1 MNNTLKSPSKE
12 RPPNKIKMAECTFFE
27 KTVYCT
33 TMQMVLNER
42 TPKNAG
48 VSSFRF
54 FIYLRGPCAL
64 KNRNDDP
71 PAFSDV
77 HSFASICKA
86 VQCTIFSEKVHFVIC
101 MFFLIFIR
109 DEGPLNKYRKDD
121 PPAFLAFF
129 HLEPFVTPA
138 MHRFMGK
145 RNLPTPCHFFTL

>member
-71 PAFSDV
+71 PAFLGVLSNGT
-77 HSFASICKA
+77 ICNA
-86 VQCTIFSEKVHFVIC
+86 VQCIVFSEK
-101 MFFLIFIR
+101 
-109 DEGPLNKYRKDD
+109 GWG
-121 PPAFLAFF
+121 
-129 HLEPFVTPA
+129 HLQRRA
-138 MHRFMGK
+138 MHRFPGE
-145 RNLPTPCHFFTL
+145 RNIVIFEFFFYFLRDKVQKICEMTHLHFWSFFHLGP